1 MLVQSRD
8 HVQLAE
14 SELSEYDKHGFRFY
28 AITFTISVLYSS
40 ETTLSVAQGIHLK
53 SNAGYTG
60 CLGLTEQHLPSKYSE
75 FQALAAECYL

>member
-1 MLVQSRD
+1 MGLENKPHFEVDLESRIGMLVWSRD

-40 ETTLSVAQGIHLK
+40 ETTLSVEQGIHL
-53 SNAGYTG
+53 
-60 CLGLTEQHLPSKYSE
+60 
-75 FQALAAECYL
+75 